1 MILSFYD
8 SVSQLVEFY
17 TCNRIVL
24 DNKRTKRGGGG
35 GEGGEAV
42 RHLE

>member
-8 SVSQLVEFY
+8 RVSQLVEFD

-24 DNKRTKRGGGG
+24 DNKRTKWRWGSGAAFRID
-35 GEGGEAV
+35 E
-42 RHLE
+42 L